1 MLQLSSVLN
10 ERALGTFKVA
20 DPGPIYEELCYK
32 CPLQAIFGKAHHE
45 AALKILATLA
55 EYLANQKLE
64 MKVRRQILSYM
75 DTLGLLV
82 EKYEKDFFSHKLE
95 KISGAE
101 VLAFLMEQ
109 HKLRQNDL
117 TEELGSQ
124 SIVSEILSG
133 KRRLNNNQILALCK
147 RFGVSPAVFFP

>member
-1 MLQLSSVLN
+1 
-10 ERALGTFKVA
+10 
-20 DPGPIYEELCYK
+20 
-32 CPLQAIFGKAHHE
+32 
-45 AALKILATLA
+45 
-55 EYLANQKLE
+55 